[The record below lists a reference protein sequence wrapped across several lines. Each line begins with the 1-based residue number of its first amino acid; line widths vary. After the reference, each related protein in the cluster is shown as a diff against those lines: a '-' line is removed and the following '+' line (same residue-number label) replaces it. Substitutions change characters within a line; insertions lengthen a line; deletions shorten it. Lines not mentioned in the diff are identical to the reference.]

1 MSDKEKSLRD
11 EVNDLP
17 GTIPMMGAA
26 PTPIDPMK
34 QPLWEVDEDF
44 LNPYNPLP
52 DIVTWCKIG
61 ERPALPKQGIVTFS
75 AKQKKGKSLSTYAFA
90 LPLLSGRKFDTIT
103 PTETPNMIMVFDM
116 EMSETTLTQRALSQV
131 KTIGENGQ
139 RFLICPLKGLPI
151 ETMIERIEA
160 KIEKYNPPIIVLD
173 QAGKLILDT
182 NDTKTSNTLT
192 NLLDNWSKE
201 RAVWVVM
208 HENKS
213 EQDTNM
219 RGHFGSYLSF
229 AAVEAYTVDKK
240 NGIFTVT
247 FKEGRDTEADGAAT
261 VNFILDSET
270 KAIKDATAAMEQSKE
285 TEAEEWRNDFRLIFG
300 KSETLSHSDL
310 CKRIMESQGL
320 ENRAAKE
327 KIKNAVAAGAIEKT
341 GKGHFDPYRLT
352 SPNSAAADFAGLAEE
367 EDDI

>member
-116 EMSETTLTQRALSQV
+116 EMSETTLTQRALNQV

-182 NDTKTSNTLT
+182 NDTKTSNALT

-213 EQDTNM
+213 EADTNM

-240 NGIFTVT
+240 NGVFTVT
-247 FKEGRDTEADGAAT
+247 YKEGRDTEADGAAQ
-261 VNFILDSET
+261 VNFILDEET
-270 KAIKDATAAMEQSKE
+270 KAITDATAAMEQQKE
-285 TEAEEWRNDFRLIFG
+285 DEAEKWRKDFKLIFG
-300 KSETLSHSDL
+300 EDETLTYSDML
-310 CKRIMESQGL
+310 SRIMKNQGL
-320 ENRAAKE
+320 QKSAAGTKIE
-327 KIKNAVAAGAIEKT
+327 KAKTAGAIEKT
-341 GKGHFDPYRLT
+341 STQRNAPYRLT
-352 SPNSAAADFAGLAEE
+352 DPSNDFADIDPSE